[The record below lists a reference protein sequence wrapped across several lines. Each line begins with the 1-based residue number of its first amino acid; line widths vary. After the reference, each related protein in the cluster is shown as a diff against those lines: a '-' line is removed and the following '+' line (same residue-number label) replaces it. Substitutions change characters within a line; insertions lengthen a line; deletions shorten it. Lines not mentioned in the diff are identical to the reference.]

1 MKTILTAAV
10 FATALFADAA
20 NGKLPM
26 MAQGLEVD
34 EKVNR
39 AIDLNL
45 SFLAEDGSEH
55 KLSEYFGKG
64 RPVILNLVYF
74 ACPNLCNLVLNG
86 QVQTMKDLVWTP
98 GTEYDIVTIS
108 IDPRE
113 KPEDAAKK
121 RQTYLDEG
129 FKRPAPGWHFMAGTK
144 GNAKRLADQV
154 GFKYRFDEQ
163 KNQYMHPAAIMILTP
178 EGKVARYL
186 YGTRYNSFNLKMAIT
201 EAGQGKGRFSVEKA
215 LLLCYQYDPKAKAY
229 VVMAENLMRGGA
241 GFTVMILGALLWRF
255 WAWERK
261 REEYKRVGG
270 PGSDK

>member
-1 MKTILTAAV
+1 MILTTTILAA
-10 FATALFADAA
+10 ALLADAA

-45 SFLAEDGSEH
+45 SFLATDGTEH

-64 RPVILNLVYF
+64 RPVLLNLVYYS
-74 ACPNLCNLVLNG
+74 CPNLCNLVLNG
-86 QVQTMKDLVWTP
+86 QVQTMKDLIWNP

-113 KPEDAAKK
+113 TPEDAAAK
-121 RQTYLDEG
+121 RKTYLEDG
-129 FKRPAPGWHFMAGTK
+129 FKRPAPGWHFMADTK
-144 GNAKRLADQV
+144 GHAKMLADQV
-154 GFKYRFDEQ
+154 GYKYRFDE
-163 KNQYMHPAAIMILTP
+163 KRNQYIHPAAIMVLTP

-186 YGTRYNSFNLKMAIT
+186 YGTRYKSFNLKMALT

-215 LLLCYQYDPKAKAY
+215 LLLCYAYDPKAKAY
-229 VVMAENLMRGGA
+229 VVMAENLMRFGG
-241 GFTVMILGALLWRF
+241 GFTVMILGVMLWRF
-255 WAWERK
+255 WNWEKK
-261 REEYKRVGG
+261 RDDRSKRA
-270 PGSDK
+270 PDFGSDK